1 MKTTVYFSEFCDYF
15 HKIRPDN
22 FSYQGLRVLFD
33 HIEEI
38 DNSCGE
44 DSELDVIGLCCD
56 FAESDWQTY
65 WGSCKPL
72 LEDIKRLG
80 EDKFYKEI
88 LDLAWSSKHLSYL
101 EAKYQFK
108 TDVLETNSYNDNI
121 QARYYRK
128 DLATP
133 SSIDIL

>member
-33 HIEEI
+33 YLEEI

-56 FAESDWQTY
+56 FAESSWEVIASDYSIEIDTNENDDEQKAQVLDFLADQ
-65 WGSCKPL
+65 GAL
-72 LEDIKRLG
+72 VG
-80 EDKFYKEI
+80 E
-88 LDLAWSSKHLSYL
+88 
-101 EAKYQFK
+101 
-108 TDVLETNSYNDNI
+108 TDHSI
-121 QARYYRK
+121 IYRNF
-128 DLATP
+128 
-133 SSIDIL
+133 